1 MANKTQKTRTL
12 NDKLLNRFKTGDLNE
27 LVEVLSKHPQF
38 MLNFRGHYATIY
50 YKGLRLL
57 EIKKAGNFSIT
68 KKYLDCVVNDAEYSK
83 YMGIYNNYN
92 SSKQKNA
99 ENFEWF
105 GFLSFIAR
113 GIDEWRSQHKKQPEK
128 EIQQRI
134 VLENNKFGDS
144 QATDYFIVDTEYT
157 EPGAKDGGRF
167 DAIALHWS
175 RDMRKSRDYKPALA
189 FIEVKCNQGAIGG
202 TSGVQK
208 HLQDVVKYKI
218 TDKFYTDLEN
228 MIANLRELKLIS
240 IPGKKRLEIDRQKK
254 PQMIFALANYNP
266 QSSVLYDNIKDIKEP
281 ADIDV
286 LFATS
291 SFIGYG
297 MYDEHMVKLE
307 DFKKMIKPAK

>member
-1 MANKTQKTRTL
+1 MSKKITKTRAL
-12 NDKLLNRFKTGDLNE
+12 NDKLLTRFKTGDLKG
-27 LVEVLSKHPQF
+27 LIEVLSKHPQF
-38 MLNFRGHYATIY
+38 MLNFRGEYATIY

-57 EIKKAGNFSIT
+57 EIKKSDKFSIT
-68 KKYLDCVVNDAEYSK
+68 KKYLDCIVNDSEYDK
-83 YMGIYNNYN
+83 YIKIYNNYN
-92 SSKQKNA
+92 SSTLKNA
-99 ENFEWF
+99 ENWDWL
-105 GFLSFIAR
+105 GFLYFMAR
-113 GIDEWRSQHKKQPEK
+113 GIDEWRSQHKEQPEK

-157 EPGAKDGGRF
+157 EPGTKDGGRF

-175 RDMRKSRDYKPALA
+175 RDMRKSKDYKPALA

-218 TDKFYTDLEN
+218 TDEFYESLEN
-228 MIANLRELKLIS
+228 MIANLRELGLIS
-240 IPGKKRLEIDRQKK
+240 IPGKKRLKIDRNKK
-254 PQMIFALANYNP
+254 PQMIFALGNYNP
-266 QSSVLYDNIKDIKEP
+266 QSTVLYDNIKNITEP
-281 ADIDV
+281 ADIDL